1 MSTNSKWYTLK
12 VDPTTVTPDTFQRYN
27 GKVVNED
34 FLMHAPDTDEL
45 FFCVENGTGQRAMIP
60 VEAVTPLQAY
70 LLMAEQ
76 LIRLW
81 HTTGNRVGKAA
92 CLSEQMQEAWSGLTK
107 EEEEQAHAGWE
118 KLVAKD
124 EAAHGANGAK
134 DNQEAQP
141 CN

>member
-1 MSTNSKWYTLK
+1 
-12 VDPTTVTPDTFQRYN
+12 
-27 GKVVNED
+27 
-34 FLMHAPDTDEL
+34 MHAPDTDEL
-45 FFCVENGTGQRAMIP
+45 FFCIEIGGGKRHMIP
-60 VEAVTPLQAY
+60 AEAITPLQAY

-81 HTTGNRVGKAA
+81 RTTGDRVATAA

-107 EEEEQAHAGWE
+107 EEEEQAQTGWDQ
-118 KLVAKD
+118 LVAKD
-124 EAAHGANGAK
+124 EAAHGGTSTQETR